1 MNNEVLT
8 PVAIKDAQAVPE
20 EMVQTPPDL
29 PPAAEAEPAPVVES
43 VAPAPAPA
51 PAIAVPSLDDSSLY
65 IHRELSQLQ
74 FNIRVLEQALDESYP
89 LLERL
94 KFLLIFSSNLD
105 EFFEIRVAGLKKQIN
120 FAREQAGADGL
131 QPHQALARISE
142 LVHFEVERQYA
153 ILNDV
158 LLPELEKHQIRFIR
172 RRYWTTK
179 LKAWVRRYFRDEI
192 APIITPIGLDPTHP
206 FPLLVNKS
214 LNFIV
219 ELEGVDAFGRDS
231 GLAIIPAPRLLPRVI
246 RVPEEVGG
254 PGDNYVFLSSMIHA
268 HADDL
273 FQGMK
278 VKGCYQFRLTRNA
291 DLALDS
297 EEVDD
302 LARALRGELF
312 SRRYGDAVRLEVAD
326 TCPKHLSD
334 YLLKQFSLSESELYQ
349 VNGPVNLTRLFSIT
363 GLDSHPELQYTPFT
377 PAIPKLLQNADN
389 IFSVIGKQDI
399 LLMHPFESFTPVI
412 DLLRQ
417 AAKDPHVLAV
427 RQTLY
432 RSGANSEIVDALVD
446 AARNGKEVT
455 AVIEL
460 RARFDEESNLQ
471 MASRLQ
477 AAGAVVIYGVVGF
490 KTHAK
495 MMLILRREQGEIV
508 RYAHLGTGNYH
519 AGNARLYTD
528 YSLLTSDDALTEDVG
543 KLFSQLIGMG
553 KTLRMKKLLHA
564 PFTLKKGMLDMI
576 ARETQL
582 ALDGKPAHIIA
593 KFNSLTDAKII
604 KALYKASQSGVRI
617 DLVVR
622 GMCCLRPG
630 IPGVSHNINVRSIIG
645 RFLEHT
651 RVFYFLNGGE
661 EQIYLSS
668 ADWMERNL
676 DKRVET
682 CFPVEGKKLLLRVK
696 KELEGYLTDNTQA
709 WTLQPDGRYVRS
721 SPTGNQNPR
730 SAQAALLE
738 RLSNPVLNVR

>member
-1 MNNEVLT
+1 MNTEGLSKNQVADAALDSEQAL
-8 PVAIKDAQAVPE
+8 PVAVVAEVVAAVEPEPQA
-20 EMVQTPPDL
+20 
-29 PPAAEAEPAPVVES
+29 PAPV
-43 VAPAPAPA
+43 APPIPG
-51 PAIAVPSLDDSSLY
+51 LDDSSLY

-131 QPHQALARISE
+131 LPSQVLARISE
-142 LVHFEVERQYA
+142 IAHEQVDRQYA
-153 ILNDV
+153 LLNDV
-158 LLPELEKHQIRFIR
+158 LLPALAKHQVNFIR
-172 RRYWTTK
+172 RRYWTVK
-179 LKAWVRRYFRDEI
+179 LKTWVRRYFRDEI

-231 GLAIIPAPRLLPRVI
+231 GLAIIPAPRLLPRI
-246 RVPEEVGG
+246 IKVPEEVGG
-254 PGDNYVFLSSMIHA
+254 AGDNYVFLSSMIHA

-291 DLALDS
+291 DLS
-297 EEVDD
+297 VDTEDVED

-334 YLLKQFSLSESELYQ
+334 YLLKQFNLSDSELYR
-349 VNGPVNLTRLFSIT
+349 VNGPVNLTRLFAIT
-363 GLDSHPELQYTPFT
+363 GLESHPELQYAPFT
-377 PAIPKLLQNADN
+377 PVIPKLLQNSEN
-389 IFSVIGKQDI
+389 IFNVVGKQDV
-399 LLMHPFESFTPVI
+399 LLLHPFESFTPVV

-417 AAKDPHVLAV
+417 AAKDPHVLAIK
-427 RQTLY
+427 QTLY
-432 RSGANSEIVDALVD
+432 RSGANSEIVDALVE

-471 MASRLQ
+471 LASRLQ

-495 MMLILRREQGEIV
+495 MMLILRREAGELR

-519 AGNARLYTD
+519 AGNAKLYTD
-528 YSLLTSDDALTEDVG
+528 YSLLTADVALGEDVS
-543 KLFSQLIGMG
+543 KLFNQLIGMG

-564 PFTLKKGMLDMI
+564 PFTLKKTLLDLI
-576 ARETQL
+576 AFETQQ
-582 ALDGKPAHIIA
+582 ASEGKAAHIMA
-593 KFNSLTDAKII
+593 KFNSLTDPKII
-604 KALYKASQSGVRI
+604 RALYKASQTGVRI

-630 IPGVSHNINVRSIIG
+630 IPGVSHNIQVRSIIG

-651 RVFYFLNGGE
+651 RVFYFLNGGDE
-661 EQIYLSS
+661 KIFLSS

-682 CFPVEGKKLLLRVK
+682 CFPVEGKKLTTRVK
-696 KELEGYLTDNTQA
+696 KELESYLSDNTQA
-709 WTLQPDGRYVRS
+709 WVLQPDGRYLRT
-721 SPTGNQNPR
+721 SPSGNANPR
-730 SAQAALLE
+730 SAQTALLDK
-738 RLSNPVLNVR
+738 LTALQVLR